1 MEKRKIEIMDTTL
14 RDGEQTSGVSFS
26 AAEKLTIAQLLLE
39 ELNIDR
45 IEIASARVSE
55 GEFQAVK
62 GITTWAKEKGY
73 GDRIEVLSFVD
84 GGVSI
89 EWMKKAG
96 AQVQNL
102 LTKGSMNHLTHQLK
116 KTPEQHF
123 AEIAQTISLAKANS
137 IETNVY
143 LEDWSNGMRNSPEY
157 VFQFLDFLA
166 TQPIKRILLPDTLG
180 ILIPS
185 QTFAFI
191 SEITA
196 KYPDIHFDFHAHN
209 DYDLSVANAME
220 AVKAGIK
227 GLHVT
232 VNGMGERAGN
242 APLESTV
249 AVINDY
255 LPQIKINIKETSLYS
270 VSKLVETFTGYRIP
284 ANKPIVGDNVFTQT
298 AGIHADGDNKNNL
311 YFSDLLPERFGR
323 KRKYALGKT
332 SGKANIEKN
341 LQELGLQL
349 NPKDLKL
356 VTQRIIELGDKKE
369 TVTKED
375 LPYIISDVL
384 DSHTYEE
391 KIIIESYILV
401 HSKGMRPSTTLCLK
415 IDGETIEEHAQG
427 DGQFDAF
434 MNALSK
440 IYKNKKMTLPKLIDY
455 AVRIPPGSS
464 SDALCETIITWINDE
479 KEFKTRGLDSDQTV
493 AAIKATQKMLN
504 VALV

>member
-1 MEKRKIEIMDTTL
+1 MKKRKIEIMDTTL

-26 AAEKLTIAQLLLE
+26 AAEKLTIAQLLIE
-39 ELNIDR
+39 ELHVDR

-55 GEFQAVK
+55 GEFQGVK
-62 GITTWAKEKGY
+62 GIMAWAESKGY
-73 GDRIEVLSFVD
+73 TDKIEVLTFVD
-84 GGVSI
+84 GGISI
-89 EWMKKAG
+89 DWMMESG
-96 AQVQNL
+96 AKVQNL
-102 LTKGSMNHLTHQLK
+102 LTKGSLNHLTHQLK

-123 AEIAQTISLAKANS
+123 AEIAQNIALAKKNG

-143 LEDWSNGMRNSPEY
+143 LEDWSNGMRNSPDY
-157 VFQFLDFLA
+157 VFQYLDFLV
-166 TQPIKRILLPDTLG
+166 TQPVKRILLPDTLG
-180 ILIPS
+180 VLIPS
-185 QTFAFI
+185 DTFDYI
-191 SEITA
+191 SKTTA
-196 KYPDIHFDFHAHN
+196 KYPNIHFDFHAHN
-209 DYDLSVANAME
+209 DYDLGVANAIE
-220 AVKAGIK
+220 ALKAGVK

-249 AVINDY
+249 AVINDFM
-255 LPQIKINIKETSLYS
+255 PDIEINVKETSLYS

-311 YFSDLLPERFGR
+311 YFNDLLPERFGR
-323 KRKYALGKT
+323 KRKYALGKS

-349 NPKDLKL
+349 NPEDLKL
-356 VTQRIIELGDKKE
+356 VTQRIVELGDKKE

-391 KIIIESYILV
+391 KIKIESYILV

-415 IDGETIEEHAQG
+415 IDGEIIEENAQG

-440 IYKNKKMTLPKLIDY
+440 IYKSKKLELPHLIDY

-464 SDALCETIITWINDE
+464 SDALCETIITWTRNE

-493 AAIKATQKMLN
+493 AAIIATQKMLN
-504 VALV
+504 IVT